1 MLNFYNYNKSFS
13 HDLKN
18 ENIALFWNLSQQCC
32 REQTNLGVSQGY
44 KRLQRKAEPPVPHV
58 TAFLSPPSLTVK
70 ASVTNQS
77 PPTYSNLRVTSP
89 CDCYIFSLKYFPK
102 RNTES
107 YRSSLI
113 FSPLNLCKSFSLCH
127 VLPPLAACFALI
139 TSVKQNKIKLFGWY
153 VARMFDCTEEF
164 QLQMAPLIS
173 SKWITTSD
181 LIWSR

>member
-1 MLNFYNYNKSFS
+1 MSLSWERPQISWKTSLGRGISGHLCYLLPPQTIIHHWMNIIWIFFNKKIGYKFLNLKTLQMLNFYNNNKSFS

-18 ENIALFWNLSQQCC
+18 ENIALFLNLSQQCC
-32 REQTNLGVSQGY
+32 GEQTNLGVSQGY

-113 FSPLNLCKSFSLCH
+113 FPH
-127 VLPPLAACFALI
+127 
-139 TSVKQNKIKLFGWY
+139 
-153 VARMFDCTEEF
+153 
-164 QLQMAPLIS
+164 
-173 SKWITTSD
+173 
-181 LIWSR
+181 